1 MAKIFK
7 GFKQVSAAQFQA
19 AQSANTLDGYIWFV
33 RTAVL
38 EGDETAELNNVAND
52 SYDIYFGSRHYGHF
66 CEGEIQALEDAI
78 NGIRTDLGFEVGG
91 FELGENVNTVKGAFD
106 AIVEMLGTLT
116 DSVSANTESIKT
128 LTDNVSAN
136 TENIETLTNSVSAN
150 TEDIETLTN
159 SVSANTENIETLT
172 DNVSANTGSIKTL
185 ADSVSVNT
193 ESIGTLADSVSANTE
208 NIGTLTD
215 SVSANTENI
224 EKVNAALNAKADKT
238 DLADYITD
246 AKYEG
251 TAILFKNAAG
261 DTIAEVDATPF
272 IKDGILDDVE
282 VVEIKAEDIEEENP
296 YNLVAGEKYIK
307 FTWNADGDKKVD
319 YILTSEIGATYTG
332 SESIEISNN
341 NQISVK
347 AVEGE
352 KVNVEEIPVGGTP
365 LADILTAKGINTINA
380 GNLQAVLESLFSKED
395 WPTAPARNVPAA
407 SSVKAS
413 QSTPKASFNKTTAK
427 VGERVSITASTS
439 TATGSATV
447 SYNGFTYGYSAEN
460 DNTRDGDTP
469 ASVTKNIVRTS
480 GNYGLTAT
488 ITTGFTSSSIPEDAV
503 SASETIA
510 SLATTYLVV
519 DKGANKVKVATSTPN
534 FSITIPT
541 EEMPEYYACSTL
553 KKTSDEHKVA
563 AATEDVVYE
572 NLNASA
578 STEVSVTGVYPIYT
592 NAVWAVDPTTT
603 NFGDGQSS
611 ANTAYN
617 KTGSTNSE
625 FSEKLTTLTNGSSVF
640 YAFIAFGNG
649 GFTIKLPN
657 GWKIDAAQ
665 TKSDT
670 KTGTFDGNQGI
681 PTPTVD
687 EVTVVD
693 DYKEEGVVVVP
704 ATKEDYNIYNFN
716 IAASNVIRLRIIVDN
731 NA

>member
-1 MAKIFK
+1 MKNYNNNNKLNKNANMAKIFK
-7 GFKQVSAAQFQA
+7 GFKQVSSAQFEAAQKVNA
-19 AQSANTLDGYIWFV
+19 LDGYIWFV

-38 EGDETAELNNVAND
+38 KGEETADLNDVAND

-66 CEGEIQALEDAI
+66 CEGEIQALENAI
-78 NGIRTDLGFEVGG
+78 NEIRTDLGFEFGQ

-106 AIVEMLGTLT
+106 AIVDMLGTLT
-116 DSVSANTESIKT
+116 DSVSANTESI
-128 LTDNVSAN
+128 
-136 TENIETLTNSVSAN
+136 
-150 TEDIETLTN
+150 
-159 SVSANTENIETLT
+159 
-172 DNVSANTGSIKTL
+172 
-185 ADSVSVNT
+185 
-193 ESIGTLADSVSANTE
+193 
-208 NIGTLTD
+208 GTLTD
-215 SVSANTENI
+215 SVSANTESIENI
-224 EKVNAALNAKADKT
+224 NTELEAKANKVELDVKADKTDLEAKADKADLEAKADKTDLEAKANKTDLEAKADKADLEAKADKADLEAKADKT
-238 DLADYITD
+238 DLADYITE
-246 AKYEG
+246 AAYEG
-251 TAILFKNAAG
+251 NAILFKNAAG
-261 DTIAEVDATPF
+261 ETITQVDATPF
-272 IKDGILDDVE
+272 VKDGILEDVE
-282 VVEIKAEDIEEENP
+282 VVEIKAEDIEEGNP
-296 YNLVAGEKYIK
+296 NNLVVGEKYIK
-307 FTWNADGDKKVD
+307 FTWNADGENKVD
-319 YILTSEIGATYTG
+319 YILTSEIGATYSG

-407 SSVKAS
+407 DSVKAS
-413 QSTPKASFNKTTAK
+413 QSKPNASFNKTTAK
-427 VGERVSITASTS
+427 VGERVSITASTA

-447 SYNGFTYGYSAEN
+447 SYSGFTYGYSAEN
-460 DNTRDGDTP
+460 DNTKDGDTP
-469 ASVTKNIVRTS
+469 ASVTKNIEHTS

-488 ITTGFTSSSIPEDAV
+488 ITSGFTSSSIPEDAV
-503 SASETIA
+503 TTSETSAS
-510 SLATTYLVV
+510 LGTTYLVV
-519 DKGANKVKVATSTPN
+519 NQGANKVKVQTSTPN
-534 FSITIPT
+534 FSITIPK
-541 EEMPEYYACSTL
+541 EDMPEYYACSTL

-563 AATEDVVYE
+563 AATENVVYE
-572 NLNASA
+572 NLNATA

-592 NAVWAVDPTTT
+592 NAVWAVNPTTA

-617 KTGSTNSE
+617 ATGSTSSE
-625 FSEKLTTLTNGSSVF
+625 FSEKLTSLTNGNTVF

-649 GFTIKLPN
+649 GFTIKLPK

-693 DYKEEGVVVVP
+693 EYKEDDVVVVP
-704 ATKEDYNIYNFN
+704 ATKADYNIYNFN